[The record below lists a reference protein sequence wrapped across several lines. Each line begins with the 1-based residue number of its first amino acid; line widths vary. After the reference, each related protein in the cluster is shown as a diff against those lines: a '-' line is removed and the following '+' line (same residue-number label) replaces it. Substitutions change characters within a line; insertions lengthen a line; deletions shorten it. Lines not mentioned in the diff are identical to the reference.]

1 VAAWLLGRL
10 RVHHDPA
17 RPADGDERVRLRDD
31 PRFVALIAVNG
42 IFALCTMMIGIGLPV
57 YVVEALP
64 APGWLVGVLLAGVSV
79 TLATGQTLV
88 VRFTTGRRRTRVLV
102 LSGVLWTVWGLLMAA
117 LLQLPAAVVVP
128 LLVLATAVFAA
139 ADVMHAATSNALAVL
154 ALERGLRGLVR
165 A

>member
-1 VAAWLLGRL
+1 VPTRASLGL
-10 RVHHDPA
+10 PD
-17 RPADGDERVRLRDD
+17 VRG
-31 PRFVALIAVNG
+31 V
-42 IFALCTMMIGIGLPV
+42 GLPV

-88 VRFTTGRRRTRVLV
+88 VRFTTGRRRTRILV
-102 LSGVLWTVWGLLMAA
+102 LSDVLWTVWGLLMAA